1 MPELNQF
8 IYASGGARLPWD
20 QRLARRL
27 VAPLGNSWVT
37 PNHLT
42 TVRMLVGLAAAA
54 AFVPGAYAWSNAGA
68 MLLVVSN
75 FLDHCDGELARLSG
89 KSSRAG
95 HVYDLASDA
104 LVTVV
109 VFIAIGVGVGVRL
122 RMVLPVTPAVLGCVA
137 GCAIALIFYL
147 RMQIEERIGKAGAQ
161 QASLGGFETED
172 VLYLLPLATLWDCTA
187 SLLIAAA
194 VGAPL
199 YTVWVVFEYRR
210 VMQRQQVAT
219 TPESC
224 G

>member
-1 MPELNQF
+1 
-8 IYASGGARLPWD
+8 
-20 QRLARRL
+20 L
-27 VAPLGNSWVT
+27 VGPLSNSWVT

-42 TVRMLVGLAAAA
+42 TVRLLVGLAAAA
-54 AFVPGAYAWSNAGA
+54 AFVPGAYVWSNVGA
-68 MLLVVSN
+68 ILLAVSN
-75 FLDHCDGELARLSG
+75 FLDHCDGELARVSG

-104 LVTVV
+104 LVTAV
-109 VFIAIGVGVGVRL
+109 VFIAIGVGVGKK
-122 RMVLPVTPAVLGCVA
+122 MVLPLPPAVLGGIA

-147 RMQIEERIGKAGAQ
+147 RMQIEERIGKASAQ

-172 VLYLLPLATLWDCTA
+172 VLYLLPLATLWDSTA

-199 YTVWVVFEYRR
+199 YAAWVVFEYRR
-210 VMQRQQVAT
+210 VMQQPQVST

>member
-1 MPELNQF
+1 MSELEQF

-20 QRLARRL
+20 ARLARRL
-27 VAPLGNSWVT
+27 VGPLSNSWVT

-42 TVRMLVGLAAAA
+42 TLRLLVGLAAAV
-54 AFVPGAYAWSNAGA
+54 AFVPGAYVWSNVGA
-68 MLLVVSN
+68 LLLAVSN
-75 FLDHCDGELARLSG
+75 FLDHCDGELARTSG

-122 RMVLPVTPAVLGCVA
+122 KMVLPVPPILLGGIA
-137 GCAIALIFYL
+137 GSSIALIFYL
-147 RMQIEERIGKAGAQ
+147 RMQIEERIGRAGAQ
-161 QASLGGFETED
+161 QASVGGFETED
-172 VLYLLPLATLWDCTA
+172 VLYLLPIATLWDSTA

-199 YTVWVVFEYRR
+199 YAAWVVFDYRR
-210 VMQRQQVAT
+210 VMQRQQVST